1 MGLASSAQ
9 TQMMTEHD
17 PNSAFPWWIR
27 FLAKGLGIAGGFIAM
42 FFGILALISISPT
55 CIMAALLQ
63 LVIGFLSIAI
73 EAPFC
78 CSFIDFIEKIAVFSE
93 SRAFWQKAVLFC
105 VMGIIP
111 IVMCPEID
119 TILGSGMIF
128 ACGAMYGFMALGKKA
143 DRNSMMAAAGGGVD
157 NQAWSPQINQGPPV

>member
-1 MGLASSAQ
+1 MGLAASAQ

-42 FFGILALISISPT
+42 FFGMLALISVSPT
-55 CIMAALLQ
+55 CIIAALLQ

-93 SRAFWQKAVLFC
+93 SRAFWQKALLFC
-105 VMGIIP
+105 TMGIIP
-111 IVMCPEID
+111 IIMCPEID

-128 ACGAMYGFMALGKKA
+128 GCGTVYGFMALGKKA
-143 DRNSMMAAAGGGVD
+143 DRNSMMAAAGGID
-157 NQAWSPQINQGPPV
+157 NQAWSPQVNQGPPV